1 MVYYRA
7 QINGGEFGGS
17 VRCAAPLPC
26 AKEGQTCHR
35 QPFKEDTLAH
45 INVKQDHVAKCV
57 IDIVIYGT
65 AAVAAVAKATDFSA

>member
-17 VRCAAPLPC
+17 VRCAAPLLC
-26 AKEGQTCHR
+26 AKEDQTCHR

-45 INVKQDHVAKCV
+45 INVRQDHVAKCV
-57 IDIVIYGT
+57 IDIVIYGI